1 MYVTSAPTQ
10 TLQCTNTILT
20 FYAFY
25 IAALQFL
32 PSTEERK
39 KKKETFET
47 PRIKI
52 KEISSAISWVP
63 KGLRPH
69 Q

>member
-10 TLQCTNTILT
+10 TLQCTNTVLT
-20 FYAFY
+20 FYTFY
-25 IAALQFL
+25 IAALQSL
-32 PSTEERK
+32 PSKEK
-39 KKKETFET
+39 KKNKEKFET